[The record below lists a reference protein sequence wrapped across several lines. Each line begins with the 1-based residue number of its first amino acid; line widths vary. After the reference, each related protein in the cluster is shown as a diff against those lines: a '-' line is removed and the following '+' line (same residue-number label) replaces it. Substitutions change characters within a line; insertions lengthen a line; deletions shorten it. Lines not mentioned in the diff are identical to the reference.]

1 VADSVTPAERIKRIY
16 GPGALTRFAET
27 LDLHVNTVSK
37 WNQKGWPQYAIA
49 HLEWL
54 EDTPERYWPERWRRD

>member
-1 VADSVTPAERIKRIY
+1 MTPAERIKRIY
-16 GPGALTRFAET
+16 GHGSLSRFAAT
-27 LDLHVNTVSK
+27 VGVSINTVTK
-37 WNQKGWPQYAIA
+37 WNRNGWPEHALA